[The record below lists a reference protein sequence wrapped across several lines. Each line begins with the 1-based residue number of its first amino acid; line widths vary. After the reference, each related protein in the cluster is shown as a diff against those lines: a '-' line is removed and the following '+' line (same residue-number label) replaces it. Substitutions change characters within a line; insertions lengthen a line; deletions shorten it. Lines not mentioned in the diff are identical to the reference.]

1 MVEQKGVMKMKRIA
15 RFALFGAVG
24 FGIGGLFLGPV
35 ALFAF
40 AGSFQ
45 RTDWPAAI
53 FAFAVLGLGFAAKGA
68 LGGTALGL
76 ASRKG
81 RRMTASLALFA
92 AIGFLAGG
100 LLFLFLVPGG
110 MFRNVFS
117 ITEMGYE
124 PTAIWLLVAAVFGV
138 LGFGLAANELLGQ
151 TAPGLTLTRGRRRV
165 AALAILGAIGLLV
178 GGLLWAFLS
187 PGGMYLAKSSGI
199 ILLDGALGGAALGL
213 ALRDKRKMIDLTL
226 AGAFGFWLGL
236 MIADYFTT
244 WLQSGWLLLPVIKFC
259 IQGIIGGASLGAI
272 LGYLERQQAAQYINN
287 VQ

>member
-1 MVEQKGVMKMKRIA
+1 MKRIA
-15 RFALFGAVG
+15 MFALLGAVG
-24 FGIGGLFLGPV
+24 FGIGGLFPGPA

-40 AGSFQ
+40 AGAFQ
-45 RTDWPAAI
+45 RIDWPSAI

-68 LGGTALGL
+68 FGGTALGL
-76 ASRKG
+76 ASRKS

-100 LLFLFLVPGG
+100 LLFLLLVPGG

-117 ITEMGYE
+117 ITEMGYK
-124 PTAIWLLVAAVFGV
+124 PTVVWLLVAVVFGI

-187 PGGMYLAKSSGI
+187 PGVMYLAKSSGI

-236 MIADYFTT
+236 MIADYFPT

-287 VQ
+287 EQ